1 VPQDDQQPSPD
12 PEVGVA
18 IDAGGIRTNVHLLG
32 PADETCVV
40 LVHGSGPGASALS
53 NWRLTMPALAG
64 SFRVVAPDLVGF
76 GRTERPAGTAYR
88 LPTWTGHLLG
98 VLDALGIERGVLVQ
112 PSVYG
117 TDNRAMLEALAED
130 PVRLR
135 AVAVLPFD
143 VGVDEVRHLH
153 ALGVRGVRSN
163 IVDLKDG
170 KGQLPLDG
178 LRRLADTIAPFGWHI
193 EFLMHV
199 NEFPDLHRQLSDF
212 PVPFVFGHLGYVP
225 TTLGATPGFE
235 GLLALAREGKAWIK
249 MTAPYRLTPEA
260 YPYPSVV
267 PAAQRLLEEVPQRL
281 MWGSDWP
288 HVFIKSAMPND
299 GDLFNLFL
307 DWLRDRDLLQTVLVD
322 NPARVYGFE

>member
-1 VPQDDQQPSPD
+1 MTESNADLLPECTPHD
-12 PEVGVA
+12 P
-18 IDAGGIRTNVHLLG
+18 H
-32 PADETCVV
+32 P
-40 LVHGSGPGASALS
+40 
-53 NWRLTMPALAG
+53 
-64 SFRVVAPDLVGF
+64 
-76 GRTERPAGTAYR
+76 RPARIR
-88 LPTWTGHLLG
+88 LPAHACDVHAHVCGPRDRFPLVANRLYNPPQAPLSEYRHM
-98 VLDALGIERGVLVQ
+98 LDALGIERGVLVQ

-299 GDLFNLFL
+299 GDLFNLFI